1 MKFDSAYYDD
11 VIARH
16 NYERLAPEIATTSSG
31 SVTPEADAEPA
42 LGAIDFPLA
51 DLSPD
56 DLRTKWMC
64 HTGARDFATAV
75 ASGRPATVTTGV
87 GLGGPPHAGTV
98 FQLLRAVTLQRH
110 GLHVQIVLGDLDSY
124 NARRTPLAE
133 VRRLADQYEEF
144 VRRLGFDEQRGV
156 LRRQEGNTD
165 VLATA
170 FLLSRHLDDADFSWA
185 EEDLSGLYRSHGVF
199 DHLTYGMKQ
208 ATLLMAADFV
218 HLLAQDRHVLV
229 SLGVDEHKYVALAR
243 RGAERWGLA
252 ADRLSGIYTKMIPGL
267 GGLPK
272 MSKSIPGSGITAALP
287 ADDIRA
293 LLAADTDSGPDDDT
307 SALLQMFACLPE
319 TGGHAY
325 DLAAEARR
333 TGGHRW
339 RELREDLTERLV
351 GIFSLWPQL

>member
-16 NYERLAPEIATTSSG
+16 NYERIAPESTAAASD
-31 SVTPEADAEPA
+31 SVTREADAEPA
-42 LGAIDFPLA
+42 LGAIDFPLS

-75 ASGRPATVTTGV
+75 ADGKPATVTTGV

-98 FQLLRAVTLQRH
+98 FQLLRAVTLQQH

-170 FLLSRHLDDADFSWA
+170 FLLSRHLDDADFTWA
-185 EEDLSGLYRSHGVF
+185 EEDLSGLYRNHGVF

-243 RGAERWGLA
+243 RGAERWGLP

-272 MSKSIPGSGITAALP
+272 MSKSIPGSGITAAMP

-339 RELREDLTERLV
+339 RELREELTERLV
-351 GIFSLWPQL
+351 GVFSLWPQL

>member
-1 MKFDSAYYDD
+1 VKFDSAYYDD

-16 NYERLAPEIATTSSG
+16 SYERIVPETTAAAG
-31 SVTPEADAEPA
+31 GGVTLERDAEHI

-51 DLSPD
+51 NLSPD
-56 DLRTKWMC
+56 DLRTKWVC
-64 HTGARDFATAV
+64 HTGARSFAAAV
-75 ASGRPATVTTGV
+75 ADGKPATVTTGV

-170 FLLSRHLDDADFSWA
+170 FLLSRHLDDADFGWA
-185 EEDLSGLYRSHGVF
+185 EEDLSGLYRNHGVF

-243 RGAERWGLA
+243 RGAERWGLP

-267 GGLPK
+267 GGVPK

-287 ADDIRA
+287 PGDIRA
-293 LLAADTDSGPDDDT
+293 LLATDVGPGQDDDA

-319 TGGHAY
+319 VDGHAY

-333 TGGHRW
+333 ADDRLW
-339 RELREDLTERLV
+339 REIRGELTERLI
-351 GIFSLWPQL
+351 GIFSLWPQP